1 MMRKLLGQMKA
12 LNRDTSFIAIADE
25 QDFSIWT
32 VGVPPQQLSDAGL
45 QKLRSQLTVWAHCAN
60 EPEVLQIELRFP
72 ADFPNG
78 GPPFVRILKPR
89 FKMHTGHITI
99 GGSICADFLTKHKW
113 DPSLSLETVLR
124 SVLNL
129 MLEGRAEIDI
139 YNRYPTY
146 SLSEAQD
153 AYQRM
158 LRVHNWS

>member
-1 MMRKLLGQMKA
+1 MR
-12 LNRDTSFIAIADE
+12 D
-25 QDFSIWT
+25 
-32 VGVPPQQLSDAGL
+32 
-45 QKLRSQLTVWAHCAN
+45 
-60 EPEVLQIELRFP
+60 
-72 ADFPNG
+72 ADFPNA
-78 GPPFVRILKPR
+78 GPHLLCAHPLKPR

-99 GGSICADFLTKHKW
+99 GGSICADFLTMHKW
-113 DPSLSLETVLR
+113 DSSLSVETVLR

-153 AYQRM
+153 AYKRM